1 MTNPILVNKLK
12 RDYPSEMEVDILR
25 KKLIAIEAQNVFLR
39 NMYDKLIKKFAANT
53 WKSNGNNERG
63 IFVTIIRNNRKIA
76 LTPDELEEAYYKQQ
90 HIFYLTDAKNQFD
103 NFVCDDDSYDPAFLA
118 SLRNNDFFF
127 EQIVERFDCKYSSD
141 ISDNEMWDDA
151 IRYVLN
157 KISHCRE

>member
-1 MTNPILVNKLK
+1 M
-12 RDYPSEMEVDILR
+12 
-25 KKLIAIEAQNVFLR
+25 
-39 NMYDKLIKKFAANT
+39 
-53 WKSNGNNERG
+53 
-63 IFVTIIRNNRKIA
+63 TIIRNNRKIA

-118 SLRNNDFFF
+118 SLRNNDFLF